1 MKKITLLVLAFVL
14 GGSLISGCTSIAAK
28 NKQFTYEAKV
38 SNTQSRKIVVCR
50 PSAFYHGLN
59 SLGVRINSLDAFD
72 LGSGE
77 RYLLDVPVGAV
88 NLQFLL
94 PNQDPLFIRDR
105 QAFNL
110 VVPDQSNLSY
120 VVVGHNKGGDNAAL
134 EGALAAVSPVVV
146 TQTTWRAAV
155 VSRTVFEKACSVDAV
170 KTQFVTDK
178 SLN

>member
-1 MKKITLLVLAFVL
+1 MSNFYKLPLLAFF
-14 GGSLISGCTSIAAK
+14 GSLFLVGCTSIASK
-28 NKQFTYEAKV
+28 NTQFISQSKV
-38 SNTQSRKIVVCR
+38 TNKQSRKVEVCR

-59 SLGVRINSLDAFD
+59 SLGVRVNALDAFD

-77 RYLLDVPVGAV
+77 RYVLDLPVGDV
-88 NLQFLL
+88 TLQFLL

-110 VVPDQSNLSY
+110 VVPNQADIAY

-134 EGALAAVSPVVV
+134 EGALAAVSPIIV
-146 TQTTWRAAV
+146 TQTIWRAAV
-155 VSRTVFEKACSVDAV
+155 VSKTVFEKACGVESS
-170 KTQFVTDK
+170 KTQYLTDK